1 MTISYIF
8 YNFTG
13 FLFCFKCLYDTIQS
27 LKQLKNKD
35 VIIIKKIIFAVILI
49 LAVAILASCIGKTDI
64 PFVTTKPAE
73 TAPTE
78 PLTVTVTFPEGLT
91 LVQMAEKLEE
101 NKVCSASEFIALTNN
116 YEYIQT
122 LGYTFTEGITEPE
135 SRAFY
140 LEGYIFP
147 DTYEF
152 YKGESPERALKR
164 FLDNTERK
172 LTAEYTQ
179 RAEELGYTLDEIIT
193 LASIIQ
199 EESYTHESVKN
210 VASVLHNRLSSPNF
224 SRLQC
229 DVTKNYIR
237 TNIDNSPYLT
247 GDTSSFAET
256 YNTYE
261 CFGLPIGPITNPGL
275 ASIEAALYPAETN
288 YFYFVTDSQWNY
300 YYAETY
306 AQHKANCNKV
316 GLKG

>member
-1 MTISYIF
+1 M
-8 YNFTG
+8 
-13 FLFCFKCLYDTIQS
+13 
-27 LKQLKNKD
+27 
-35 VIIIKKIIFAVILI
+35 VIIKKIIFAVILI

-64 PFVTTKPAE
+64 PFITTKPAE

-78 PLTVTVTFPEGLT
+78 SLTVTVTLPEGLT

-122 LGYTFTEGITEPE
+122 LGYSFTELITNPDE
-135 SRAFY
+135 RAFY

-152 YKGESPERALKR
+152 YKNESAERALRR
-164 FLDNTERK
+164 FLDNTDRK
-172 LTAEYTQ
+172 LTAEYRQ

-193 LASIIQ
+193 LASIVQ
-199 EESYTHESVKN
+199 EESFTNESVKN
-210 VASVLHNRLSSPNF
+210 VASVLHNRLDSPSF

-229 DVTKNYIR
+229 DVTKHYIK
-237 TNIDNSPYLT
+237 TTIENSPYLT
-247 GDTSSFAET
+247 GDTSAFDET
-256 YNTYE
+256 YDTYE
-261 CFGLPIGPITNPGL
+261 CFGLPAGPITNPGL
-275 ASIEAALYPAETN
+275 AAINAALYPAETD
-288 YFYFVTDSQWNY
+288 YFYFVTDSDGNY